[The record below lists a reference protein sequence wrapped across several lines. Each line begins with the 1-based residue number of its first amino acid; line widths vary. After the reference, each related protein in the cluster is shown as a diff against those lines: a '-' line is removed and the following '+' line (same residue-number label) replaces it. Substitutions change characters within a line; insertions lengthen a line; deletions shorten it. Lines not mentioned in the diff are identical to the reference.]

1 MHNVWGKTRVY
12 QPYSCECSN
21 LAQTEYKR
29 RHDNVAR
36 IIHWERLKKN
46 NLPHASKWYEHVPE
60 RVVESHEGKLL
71 WDFTIQTD
79 HVTEHRRPDIVF
91 LDKQQGQCHAMDI
104 VVPGDAHIEEKEK
117 EKLEKYQ
124 DLRGTHVV
132 AGALGIVT
140 KNLQRSPQQIGVAVR
155 TDFLQKAALL
165 GTARILQKF
174 LRPAAT
180 GGILLSIE

>member
-1 MHNVWGKTRVY
+1 
-12 QPYSCECSN
+12 
-21 LAQTEYKR
+21 
-29 RHDNVAR
+29 
-36 IIHWERLKKN
+36 
-46 NLPHASKWYEHVPE
+46 
-60 RVVESHEGKLL
+60 
-71 WDFTIQTD
+71 
-79 HVTEHRRPDIVF
+79 
-91 LDKQQGQCHAMDI
+91 MDI
-104 VVPGDAHIEEKEK
+104 VVPGDSHIEEKEK

-174 LRPAAT
+174 LRPEAT